1 MDKVYTMDKK
11 PYEENT
17 KEAPLP
23 EANQPIEN
31 TSDLNEEEIKKNLIL
46 KNYSF
51 IDFVTLEKITFDYIS
66 TTEGKE
72 QICICPNGE
81 DSKDGVDYYIFFN
94 IDDNYKKLQ
103 KYYDNQLNYI
113 LNKHNYYLEYDR
125 ESLLEKSKSKI
136 IETNLILLDYDKF
149 RPFYYIIKGIGMTW
163 KKKYYT
169 NANIYATNCGIL
181 NYILDDKVLRNQA
194 ITINKNLNALICR
207 ISSNNFIL
215 MKQSYKTI
223 MKSEE
228 SELNKVKNIESYLN
242 NYISNYKKKSEKNE
256 NTKIELLYCIYQ
268 ANHYL
273 GKFERDLQNKDY
285 QTLLVMDKF
294 RRQLN
299 KYFMEYRFQ
308 TKKNFTAFY
317 QIKINS
323 CKIILKTKDLITLY
337 IDRTSTQNYIN
348 KIYET
353 LDQKASNIQRDYKLD
368 AFKENEL
375 RDIAKS
381 GNFESYEKL
390 LLTFDEQINEKEYEE
405 KKLKIEGNKKILKSG
420 ISLIKTGT
428 EIYLK
433 SQTGSILIT
442 KEIIESLKNKEENKN
457 NSEVLNSIKE
467 LNIDNQIDDIFEGF
481 NSFNL
486 KDKIEKDIE
495 LLKRQKSQLE
505 DKKEYLNEFIGIV
518 KLYNLLKKKKYDE
531 RNDYE
536 GILLTGKIKN
546 ENFNDLLSEYNI
558 EEF

>member
-1 MDKVYTMDKK
+1 MDKVYISNVK
-11 PYEENT
+11 PIEVNSVQ
-17 KEAPLP
+17 APLP
-23 EANQPIEN
+23 EANE
-31 TSDLNEEEIKKNLIL
+31 TKEEINTDSNDELTKKTIIL
-46 KNYSF
+46 KNYTF
-51 IDFVTLEKITFDYIS
+51 IDFITLEKINFNYNSKEGIEKIS
-66 TTEGKE
+66 F
-72 QICICPNGE
+72 CPNGE
-81 DSKDGVDYYIFFN
+81 LLENGEEYYIFFN
-94 IDDNYKKLQ
+94 IDHTFNKLQ
-103 KYYDNQLNYI
+103 KYYNQQLNDYLNTHNYI
-113 LNKHNYYLEYDR
+113 LGYDK
-125 ESLLEKSKSKI
+125 EELLKKSKSKC
-136 IETNLILLDYDKF
+136 IETRVIHVDDRKIRFFYGFIKAVCYNFSKEIFDK
-149 RPFYYIIKGIGMTW
+149 
-163 KKKYYT
+163 
-169 NANIYATNCGIL
+169 ANILASNCAIL
-181 NYILDDKVLRNQA
+181 NSLLDDKVLKLQG
-194 ITINKNLNALICR
+194 IKIKKDYISLISI
-207 ISSNNFIL
+207 ISSKEFSFI
-215 MKQSYKTI
+215 KESFRKSY
-223 MKSEE
+223 KSEE
-228 SELNKVKNIESYLN
+228 TDLNKVKNIEKFLNDYLT
-242 NYISNYKKKSEKNE
+242 NYKKTNSKNE
-256 NTKIELLYCIYQ
+256 ILYTLYQ
-268 ANHYL
+268 ANNYL

-353 LDQKASNIQRDYKLD
+353 LDQKATNIQRDYKLD

-486 KDKIEKDIE
+486 KDKIEKDID

-546 ENFNDLLSEYNI
+546 EKFNDLLSEYNI